1 VALGLPMQRADVLA
15 GAATLLVAMLF
26 LMAAMAWRHGRA
38 RARGGAPRRAASTLT
53 RVALALWSC
62 AMSTAHGAGLMLV
75 PALVPL
81 CTSGPAREITASGS
95 WPLALAA
102 VALHAAAMLAVV
114 GVMAAGA
121 PRAVQA
127 LARRVR
133 GESPTMQRC
142 EPRNALRRP
151 VSRPPTSAP
160 PSACSPPA

>member
-1 VALGLPMQRADVLA
+1 MQGPALKAMAAAMLVVLVAVMATMALRTRSGVVASA
-15 GAATLLVAMLF
+15 AATTPGCV
-26 LMAAMAWRHGRA
+26 G
-38 RARGGAPRRAASTLT
+38 LT
-53 RVALALWSC
+53 LWSC

-121 PRAVQA
+121 PRAVQT